1 MALANHTLDHKSR
14 NGRKKKIGATRG
26 RVVSPGVA
34 EIPGKGLGFIKG
46 FLARDPDGHGLQLIE
61 K

>member
-1 MALANHTLDHKSR
+1 MGIEASR
-14 NGRKKKIGATRG
+14 SHRNYREIKADGSGP
-26 RVVSPGVA
+26 PGGA
-34 EIPGKGLGFIKG
+34 EIADKGLGFVKG

>member
-14 NGRKKKIGATRG
+14 NGRKKNRRHPG

>member
-1 MALANHTLDHKSR
+1 MAV
-14 NGRKKKIGATRG
+14 KKIGATRG

>member
-1 MALANHTLDHKSR
+1 MAVKR
-14 NGRKKKIGATRG
+14 IGATRG

-34 EIPGKGLGFIKG
+34 EIPAKGLGFIS